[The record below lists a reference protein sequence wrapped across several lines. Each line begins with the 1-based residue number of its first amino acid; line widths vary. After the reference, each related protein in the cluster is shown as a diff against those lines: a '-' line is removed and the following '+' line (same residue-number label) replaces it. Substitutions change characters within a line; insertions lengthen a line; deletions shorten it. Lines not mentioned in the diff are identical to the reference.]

1 MPRSVLRSALLILL
15 LGGCAQDAEV
25 PAPAAAPPID
35 LQAMAAAHY
44 EGYGQALANGQRSAI
59 PGFYHPDGALIVFNG
74 EPQRVSQA
82 DLRERYEVAWI
93 PPAWFTWEDLRFVS
107 LGADKLIVTGGFRW
121 LTAGEA
127 DTARFIYA
135 AVLVASDTGMAII
148 FEHETLR
155 P

>member
-1 MPRSVLRSALLILL
+1 MLRSILRSACLL
-15 LGGCAQDAEV
+15 LFVGACAQDADV
-25 PAPAAAPPID
+25 PVPAAAPPID
-35 LQAMAAAHY
+35 LQAAAAAHY
-44 EGYGQALANGQRSAI
+44 EGYGQALATGQRSAI

-82 DLRERYEVAWI
+82 ELRERYEVAWI
-93 PPAWFTWEDLRFVS
+93 PPAWFAWEDLRFVS

-121 LTAGEA
+121 LTAGKA

-135 AVLVASDTGMAII
+135 AVLVASDTGMTII